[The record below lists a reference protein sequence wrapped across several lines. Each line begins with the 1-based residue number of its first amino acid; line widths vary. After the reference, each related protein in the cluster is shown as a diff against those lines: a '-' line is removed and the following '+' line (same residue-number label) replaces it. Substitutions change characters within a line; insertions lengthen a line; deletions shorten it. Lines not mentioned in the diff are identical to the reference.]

1 MQKNGLQRNSHKTE
15 LDDTK
20 PIGEVKV
27 RNGYADIS
35 NMSKCLLL
43 ILPVKVRLGSSGE
56 LVTTQAFLD
65 QGSTG
70 SFITT
75 GLIKKL

>member
-1 MQKNGLQRNSHKTE
+1 MQKTGLQRNLHKTE

-43 ILPVKVRLGSSGE
+43 IQSVKVRLGSSGE